1 MAIAYS
7 YQRKQS
13 ARNLIASNRNKVQRK
28 MKYAIIAAG
37 EGSRLQQEGVN
48 LPKPLVR
55 IGGESMIDRLIHI
68 FRNNGAEEICI
79 IVNTLHPQTYEHLR
93 SLQAEGKADDLRIVV
108 KSTPSSMH
116 SFAELAPYLTD
127 APFCLTTVDTIFR
140 EEEFSRYISHFL
152 QSEAD
157 GCMAVTDFIDDE
169 KPLYVGTDDALRI
182 TGFHDQNEGDRY
194 ISGGIYCLRPV
205 ALDTLQRCM
214 ESGQSRMRNFQRA
227 LVADG
232 LKLEACPFSKIL
244 DVDHADDILKA
255 EAFIKGIQ

>member
-1 MAIAYS
+1 
-7 YQRKQS
+7 
-13 ARNLIASNRNKVQRK
+13 

-55 IGGESMIDRLIHI
+55 IGGESMIDRLIRI

-157 GCMAVTDFIDDE
+157 GCMAVTDFIDVVAWRKTAEFVSRYFSKGKMIIVEGSLRNND
-169 KPLYVGTDDALRI
+169 YTDANGVKHYSMDVQADNVSFGESKSASAAA
-182 TGFHDQNEGDRY
+182 TG
-194 ISGGIYCLRPV
+194 IS
-205 ALDTLQRCM
+205 D
-214 ESGQSRMRNFQRA
+214 NFQQPVQQQQTQA
-227 LVADG
+227 SPKPVPAQNQPAEESIQLGDLSDFEEILSDG
-232 LKLEACPFSKIL
+232 EVPF
-244 DVDHADDILKA
+244 
-255 EAFIKGIQ
+255 